1 MAVIVSRIFTPFT
14 IYTVTNTLTNVIT
27 NNDAT
32 KVVSGKEYKATLT
45 PVSGYTSMSVTVMMG
60 GTNITSTSYSNGVIT
75 ITEVTGD
82 ILITATGLNIIATI
96 TGTGSSNS
104 CYAIINGTN
113 QYSAGTHEVN
123 AGDTIT
129 FGVFG
134 GSKNKGWVEIDGTQV
149 LTVRNGSVQTY
160 DWTVPSG
167 ISTVEIAL
175 IYRSWSYGRITV
187 TTDGPSHSG
196 GAA

>member
-1 MAVIVSRIFTPFT
+1 MAVHVSRIFTPFT

-27 NNDAT
+27 NNDTT
-32 KVVSGKEYKATLT
+32 KVMSGKEYKATLT

-129 FGVFG
+129 FSVFG
-134 GSKNKGWVEIDGTQV
+134 AGFRPNEIGSLTIDGTEV
-149 LTVRNGSVQTY
+149 LRVTNSSTQTY
-160 DWTVPSG
+160 DWIVPDG
-167 ISTVEIAL
+167 ISTVEIA
-175 IYRSWSYGRITV
+175 ISVNMFGCGTITV
-187 TTDGPSHSG
+187 TT
-196 GAA
+196 A